1 MTTCTACSA
10 GVPAPAPS
18 ALRRAVMVGG
28 RPAVQVFVEG
38 AGAGLYRLGE
48 PVNFGKLEDAA
59 RAKRRVVYDE
69 LVNAGLPAFAAYQF
83 PEFAGA

>member
-1 MTTCTACSA
+1 MTTCTACAA
-10 GVPAPAPS
+10 GAPAPAPS
-18 ALRRAVMVGG
+18 ALRRAVLVEG

-48 PVNFGKLEDAA
+48 PVRFGKLADVD
-59 RAKRRVVYDE
+59 RKQRRVVYDE
-69 LVNAGLPAFAAYQF
+69 LVSAGLTAFAAYQF